1 MRLTRRG
8 VMAGLS
14 LAAFAGQARAQVKP
28 LVLYDDGLQNDW
40 QNWSWATVQ
49 LAAPAGSVKPIKVEG
64 GPWSALLLH
73 HAPISTAGFSK
84 LTFYVNGGVD
94 GGQTVMVKAS
104 VAGKLVEKPF
114 VIQPKVKAWA
124 VVEVPLREIGADNQ
138 TVDGFAWQ
146 AQAEGV
152 KPYYVTKVQLE

>member
-1 MRLTRRG
+1 MKLTRRG
-8 VMAGLS
+8 VMAALS
-14 LAAFAGQARAQVKP
+14 LAVLAGPALAQVKP

-64 GPWSALLLH
+64 GPWSALVLH
-73 HAPISTAGFSK
+73 HAPISMAGFSK

-94 GGQTVMVKAS
+94 GGQTIMVKTS
-104 VAGKLVEKPF
+104 IGGKLVEKPF
-114 VIQPKVKAWA
+114 VIQPKVKTWA
-124 VVEVPLREIGADNQ
+124 IVEVPLNDIGADNQ

-146 AQAEGV
+146 AQAEGA
-152 KPYYVTKVQLE
+152 KPFYVTKVQLE